1 MKRITFEKL
10 IAKDFL
16 SIGSNPI
23 TIDFQKGFN
32 LIVGKNIDAPERK
45 NAVGKS
51 TVMSAFFYALF
62 GETVVKVKNEHIS
75 NHHTKGKGHV
85 TLTFTVTHD
94 NGTDKY
100 KIERQ
105 AKPSKLALYKND
117 ENVTLDSITN
127 TTAKICDIIGSNPTI
142 CRSCDIMTLKGSESF
157 FLKDAAKKRKF
168 IEDIFNIEI
177 FGQML
182 AKLKLKITENNSKIS
197 SSGVKIEE
205 LKRSIQSNTDQYRI
219 LVKQRDER
227 AQKMQDEI
235 DELQNK
241 VSQLEEERSN
251 IGEKG
256 NKAELEQI
264 IQKLN
269 EAGENIDQKL
279 SDLRI
284 FSSSTQMQLDNA
296 NAELKKLSSVGTA
309 TCDKCYQEIPHSH
322 VEAIAAKKTEIESYK
337 SSLVTKIDECRG
349 QLSKL
354 VDKKKLIQD
363 RIASTQASIR
373 QFDIKMQKET
383 ELGLKISNTKSLIES
398 VRSSSMNAIDVT
410 PLETAIKDAKERETT
425 EIDLLEGYKKT
436 AATYDVCKF
445 TLGEEGVK
453 SFVIKKLIAMLNSSI
468 GEYISKFGL
477 PIKCTFDEYFDEH
490 ISTACGK
497 EFSYNNLSG
506 AESRGVD
513 LACLLSFSDMRRKIS
528 GISSNIEFYD
538 EILDG
543 GFDDIGLGMV
553 VDTLKERIDKN
564 DTACY
569 AISHRKEMIPMV
581 TGEIIKLEK
590 RNNATLRVDN

>member
-10 IAKDFL
+10 VAKDFL

-32 LIVGKNIDAPERK
+32 LVVGKNIDAPERK

-62 GETVVKVKNEHIS
+62 GETVVKVKNEHIP
-75 NHHTKGKGHV
+75 NHHTKGKGTV
-85 TLTFTVTHD
+85 TLTFNVTHEK
-94 NGTDKY
+94 GTDKY

-182 AKLKLKITENNSKIS
+182 AKLKTKISENNTKIS
-197 SSGVKIEE
+197 STGVKIEE
-205 LKRSIQSNTDQYRI
+205 LKRSIESSTEQYQSLI
-219 LVKQRDER
+219 KQRDER
-227 AQKMQDEI
+227 AEKIKKEI
-235 DELQNK
+235 EGLESQL
-241 VSQLEEERSN
+241 SQLEKELADLGYR
-251 IGEKG
+251 GDRTAWDQTVEKLID
-256 NKAELEQI
+256 ASSVI
-264 IQKLN
+264 DTKLN
-269 EAGENIDQKL
+269 
-279 SDLRI
+279 DLKVFI
-284 FSSSTQMQLDNA
+284 SSTQIQVDA
-296 NAELKKLSSVGTA
+296 IDKELKKLNDVGTA
-309 TCDKCYQEIPHSH
+309 TCDKCFQEIPHTH
-322 VEAIAAKKTEIESYK
+322 VETIAAKKTEREEYK
-337 SSLVTKIDECRG
+337 KALVKNINNAKEQCV
-349 QLSKL
+349 KL
-354 VDKKKLIQD
+354 ADKKKLIQE
-363 RIASTQASIR
+363 RMSSTYALIR
-373 QFDIKMQKET
+373 QYELRLNKEK
-383 ELGLKISNTKSLIES
+383 ELELKIANTKLLIES
-398 VRSSSMNAIDVT
+398 SQNASMNAIDVE
-410 PLETAIKDAKERETT
+410 PLKKAIKESNERLDAENE
-425 EIDLLEGYKKT
+425 LLEGYKKT
-436 AATYDVCKF
+436 ASTYDVCKF
-445 TLGEEGVK
+445 ALGEEGVK

-468 GEYISKFGL
+468 GDYINKFGL

-553 VDTLKERIDKN
+553 VDTLKERIEKN

-590 RNNATLRVDN
+590 RNNATIRVDN